1 MKINKSVLSSL
12 SLLRVLRPLR
22 RGKTVVF
29 TNGCFDLV
37 HAGHLKVLEWAKR
50 QGDILVVGLNS
61 DASVR
66 RLKGPRRPIL
76 PLADRAVLMA
86 ALKPVDY
93 VTWFSEETPHALIR
107 RLRPDILVKGGDW
120 ASDSIVGREFVKKVV
135 RVPLLKGRSTSGI
148 ISTINRRY
156 GSDGNSRAPSSAPS
170 GVARA
175 SGTRLRRAEQAPEGP
190 SPKRGRKQGLSL
202 SSWERVG

>member
-1 MKINKSVLSSL
+1 M
-12 SLLRVLRPLR
+12 LRSLRPER
-22 RGKTVVF
+22 TVVF

-66 RLKGPRRPIL
+66 KLKGPRRPIL
-76 PLADRAVLMA
+76 PLADRAALMA

-93 VTWFSEETPHALIR
+93 VTWFSEETPHLLIK

-120 ASDSIVGREFVKKVV
+120 AADSIVGREFVKKVV

-148 ISTINRRY
+148 ISTISRRY
-156 GSDGNSRAPSSAPS
+156 GPQEK
-170 GVARA
+170 
-175 SGTRLRRAEQAPEGP
+175 TR
-190 SPKRGRKQGLSL
+190 
-202 SSWERVG
+202 

>member
-1 MKINKSVLSSL
+1 LKNVLSSSAL
-12 SLLRVLRPLR
+12 SKLIQSRR

-76 PLADRAVLMA
+76 PLADRAALMA

-93 VTWFSEETPHALIR
+93 VTWFSEETPHLLIK

-120 ASDSIVGREFVKKVV
+120 AADSIVGREFVKKVV

-156 GSDGNSRAPSSAPS
+156 GSDGNCRTPSSAPS
-170 GVARA
+170 GGASSARRNRLPLA
-175 SGTRLRRAEQAPEGP
+175 GTTLPPRGEGNKGFP
-190 SPKRGRKQGLSL
+190 SPLGRGLG
-202 SSWERVG
+202 EGVE